1 MKSLAFPSISTGA
14 FGYPVHEAAEI
25 AVRTIVEV
33 LPPCAHVEHVRFVL
47 FDIAT
52 CKTYVRAAE
61 NLSRESAAISVIFR
75 KVLHEKKTHRRQLE
89 DVQNPDQTRDF
100 FRDFLPLVHGHD
112 RDEIVVCPTYLCLDA
127 AVHAAKGSNVAIG
140 AQDLYWE
147 KEGAFTGEINAG
159 MLVAVGV
166 THVIIGH
173 SERRQ
178 YFGETDD
185 TVNLKLKSALEAGL
199 IPIVCVGEV
208 LEEREAG
215 LTDDVLRRQCLRAF
229 HKVSAKKAV
238 SLVVAYEPV
247 WAIGTGKTATPQMA
261 ADAHASIRAEAAE
274 SFGQEFADKLRIL
287 YGGSVKPEN
296 AHALMSEEEI
306 DGALVG
312 GASLDPKSFAA
323 IVKY

>member
-1 MKSLAFPSISTGA
+1 MSRKKLI
-14 FGYPVHEAAEI
+14 AANWKMYKEP
-25 AVRTIVEV
+25 A
-33 LPPCAHVEHVRFVL
+33 
-47 FDIAT
+47 
-52 CKTYVRAAE
+52 
-61 NLSRESAAISVIFR
+61 
-75 KVLHEKKTHRRQLE
+75 
-89 DVQNPDQTRDF
+89 QTKEF
-100 FRDFLPLVHGHD
+100 FRDFLPLVAKHD
-112 RDEIVVCPTYLCLDA
+112 RDEIVVCPPYIDLDA
-127 AVHAAKGSNVAIG
+127 AIESAKGSQVAVG
-140 AQDLYWE
+140 AQNVYW
-147 KEGAFTGEINAG
+147 KTEGAFTGEISPT
-159 MLVAVGV
+159 MLVAVGA

-185 TVNLKLKSALEAGL
+185 TVNLKLKAAIDAGL

-208 LEEREAG
+208 LEERESG

-229 HKVSAKKAV
+229 NKVSAKKAA

-247 WAIGTGKTATPQMA
+247 WGIGTGKTATPQMA
-261 ADAHASIRAEAAE
+261 ADAHAIIRAEAAE
-274 SFGQEFADKLRIL
+274 SFGREFANKLRIL
-287 YGGSVKPEN
+287 YGGSVKPDN

>member
-1 MKSLAFPSISTGA
+1 MRKKLI
-14 FGYPVHEAAEI
+14 AANWKMY
-25 AVRTIVEV
+25 
-33 LPPCAHVEHVRFVL
+33 
-47 FDIAT
+47 
-52 CKTYVRAAE
+52 KT
-61 NLSRESAAISVIFR
+61 
-75 KVLHEKKTHRRQLE
+75 
-89 DVQNPDQTRDF
+89 PDQTRDF
-100 FRDFLPLVHGHD
+100 FRDFLPLIHD
-112 RDEIVVCPTYLCLDA
+112 HDRNEGRDEIVVCPTYLCLEA
-127 AVHAAKGSNVAIG
+127 AVTAAKGSNVAIG
-140 AQDLYWE
+140 AQNLYWE
-147 KEGAFTGEINAG
+147 KEGAFTGEVNAP
-159 MLVAVGV
+159 MLLAVGV

-185 TVNLKLKSALEAGL
+185 TVNLKLKSAIEAGL

-261 ADAHASIRAEAAE
+261 ADAHAIIRAEAAE
-274 SFGQEFADKLRIL
+274 SFGQEFADKLRVL

-312 GASLDPKSFAA
+312 GASLDPKSFAS

>member
-1 MKSLAFPSISTGA
+1 MRKKLI
-14 FGYPVHEAAEI
+14 AANWKMY
-25 AVRTIVEV
+25 
-33 LPPCAHVEHVRFVL
+33 
-47 FDIAT
+47 
-52 CKTYVRAAE
+52 KT
-61 NLSRESAAISVIFR
+61 
-75 KVLHEKKTHRRQLE
+75 
-89 DVQNPDQTRDF
+89 PDQARDF
-100 FRDFLPLVHGHD
+100 FRDFLPLVNGDD
-112 RDEIVVCPTYLCLDA
+112 RDEIVVCPNYLAIDV

-140 AQDLYWE
+140 AQNLHWE
-147 KEGAFTGEINAG
+147 REGAFTGEICAS

-185 TVNLKLKSALEAGL
+185 TVNHKLKAALQAAL

-229 HKVSAKKAV
+229 NKISAKKALT
-238 SLVVAYEPV
+238 LVVAYEPV
-247 WAIGTGKTATPQMA
+247 WAIGTGKTATPQIA
-261 ADAHASIRAEAAE
+261 ADAHAIIRAEAAE
-274 SFGQEFADKLRIL
+274 SFGQEFADGLRIL

-296 AHALMSEEEI
+296 AKSLMSETEI

-312 GASLDPKSFAA
+312 GASLDPKSFAD